1 MKKSFF
7 ATTFSI
13 FLLLLVSCSS
23 QSKPEAL
30 IGTYTFELL
39 QKMDTLSQE
48 EFNSHFITLKELREF
63 AKDTTVEATFR
74 KAVTNVSQETHNI
87 RLQQAYEMI
96 TESGKRFN
104 IDWSAITFR
113 EYPYTERDESGVTF
127 QDGFVAFD
135 YDGKKFVTKIVSLH
149 FNNEQ
154 RLFNLSNIEPVR
166 KQ

>member
-1 MKKSFF
+1 MKKSIFIALIVF
-7 ATTFSI
+7 TSIISCTT
-13 FLLLLVSCSS
+13 
-23 QSKPEAL
+23 QPKAEAL
-30 IGTYTFELL
+30 IGKYTFELL

-48 EFNSHFITLKELREF
+48 EFNSHFISLAELREF
-63 AKDTTVEATFR
+63 AKDTTIEETFR
-74 KAVTNVSQETHNI
+74 FAIKNVSKETHNI

-96 TESGKRFN
+96 KESGKRFK
-104 IDWSAITFR
+104 IDWSAITFK

-135 YDGKKFVTKIVSLH
+135 FNDKKFVTKIVSLT
-149 FNNEQ
+149 FKNEQ